1 MNSRNSETSEPYR
14 LLLNFSDEINLKRIE
29 EYVALSN
36 LSTCYTWRNIKKSY
50 NNKKIKYQLQRGTK
64 NLNYLD

>member
-50 NNKKIKYQLQRGTK
+50 NNKQNKVSTPA
-64 NLNYLD
+64 